1 MTNSADYS
9 EEFSFHQDLLGPVAG
24 WCDDTSI
31 YARLESGVVLK
42 VPLWWYPEIGRLS
55 FDDRNIVECTGFG
68 LFWPKAEEAISIEG
82 MIAGWKSKHA
92 VEPIMDAAE

>member
-9 EEFSFHQDLLGPVAG
+9 EEFSFHQDVLAPVAA

-31 YARLESGVVLK
+31 HARLESGVVLK

-55 FDDRNIVECTGFG
+55 FEQRNNVQCTGFG
-68 LFWPKAEEAISIEG
+68 LFWPTAEESITIEG
-82 MIAGWKSKHA
+82 MLSGWKSPNA
-92 VEPIMDAAE
+92 VMPVMAAE